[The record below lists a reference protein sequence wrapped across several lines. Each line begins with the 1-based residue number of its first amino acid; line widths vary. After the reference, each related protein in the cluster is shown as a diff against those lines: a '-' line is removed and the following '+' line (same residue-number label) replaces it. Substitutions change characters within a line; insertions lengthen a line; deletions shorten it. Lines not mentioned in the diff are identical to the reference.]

1 MGLIFK
7 GCIFRWHKAGSD
19 DIVLRQ
25 WDQNIWAMVFT
36 LLYLAKTKKVIT
48 EELRQHVF
56 SDRKDR
62 LPYSFMIL
70 IEENSV
76 AWEPVE
82 LHKNT
87 APTNTQNN
95 TPTVNVLND
104 SKNGTDKKCFQTV
117 VTYSRFCVQKKCF
130 HQIPE
135 RFTSFLPHLKTR
147 QAIAVGVS
155 SPSRSAALPYRY
167 GACRK

>member
-1 MGLIFK
+1 
-7 GCIFRWHKAGSD
+7 
-19 DIVLRQ
+19 
-25 WDQNIWAMVFT
+25 
-36 LLYLAKTKKVIT
+36 
-48 EELRQHVF
+48 
-56 SDRKDR
+56 
-62 LPYSFMIL
+62 
-70 IEENSV
+70 
-76 AWEPVE
+76 VE

-95 TPTVNVLND
+95 TPTVVVLND
-104 SKNGTDKKCFQTV
+104 SKNGTDKSVSKLLQPIRGSV
-117 VTYSRFCVQKKCF
+117 YRKSL

-135 RFTSFLPHLKTR
+135 RFTLFLPHLKTR